1 VGAELLVAPGDVL
14 GGLTVEIAVSG
25 REAVGAMLVRDAAQG
40 PEGVL
45 QVLGQGAVKLSPPR
59 TTPTCSQPL

>member
-1 VGAELLVAPGDVL
+1 VGAERLVAAGDVL
-14 GGLTVEIAVSG
+14 GGGTVEVAVGG
-25 REAVGAMLVRDAAQG
+25 REAVGAMLERGAAQG

-45 QVLGQGAVKLSPPR
+45 EVLGEGGEALAPPR